1 MGFFKKLRQSVYLK
15 KSETRPINESSGRW
29 YAALSPTNKVIVDNA
44 RKTEAAASVE
54 PRRGSNLPNHYTNRN
69 GKTVYKKTRNRNTG
83 TTSIRPQARPQ
94 AAIKADYDTAFAALN
109 SNPQLAKEYNTLG
122 LGRGAPTSG
131 LTPAGYFILTTAA
144 MGGAAALGGSSAAA
158 GSGAS
163 AASGAGATGGAVGTT
178 GATALPAGGMVGTGA
193 LSAADASLMG
203 VGSTA
208 LPAGGMVGT
217 GALSAADASLMGV
230 GSTALPAASSGGG
243 GLFSTAANAFNTGG
257 IGNQLVGTGA
267 KLLGGVIQGNA
278 AQDAAQTSAS
288 AQIEAARIAAD
299 AAKFRPVGVAS
310 RFGASKF
317 GYDAQGNLTSAGYQ
331 MSPELKAQQD
341 ALMGISNQALTQY
354 QGAQAATAPLGQG
367 AQTLFGL
374 GQGYLSTSP
383 QEQAAKYMQ
392 EQQALLAPSRERE
405 MAALQARLQAQGRG
419 GLAIGGTS
427 SGMMAANPELEA
439 YYNAIRQQDLG
450 LAAKAT
456 QGGQQYAAFGAGLLG
471 TGSDLQKA
479 MYGTQT
485 AAYAP
490 YQTALGGAAT
500 LESLAQNPM
509 DIGTAIGAKS
519 STASANAGLLTAQGL
534 ANAAQTMQP
543 ANAYSPWG
551 TLLSGAGQAIGN
563 YNQPQQPTYDPNK
576 FRLVPFGS

>member
-144 MGGAAALGGSSAAA
+144 MGGAAALGASSAAA

-178 GATALPAGGMVGTGA
+178 GA
-193 LSAADASLMG
+193 
-203 VGSTA
+203 TA

>member
-83 TTSIRPQARPQ
+83 TTSIRRQARPQ

-178 GATALPAGGMVGTGA
+178 GA
-193 LSAADASLMG
+193 
-203 VGSTA
+203 TA

>member
-1 MGFFKKLRQSVYLK
+1 MSFFKKFKNTVKSVAK
-15 KSETRPINESSGRW
+15 V
-29 YAALSPTNKVIVDNA
+29 ALP
-44 RKTEAAASVE
+44 AAATIFGGPIAASALGV
-54 PRRGSNLPNHYTNRN
+54 
-69 GKTVYKKTRNRNTG
+69 TG
-83 TTSIRPQARPQ
+83 AVGT
-94 AAIKADYDTAFAALN
+94 
-109 SNPQLAKEYNTLG
+109 
-122 LGRGAPTSG
+122 
-131 LTPAGYFILTTAA
+131 
-144 MGGAAALGGSSAAA
+144 AALGGAL
-158 GSGAS
+158 G
-163 AASGAGATGGAVGTT
+163 GATAGVTSGGGLKGALVGGAIGGALGGAVGGISNAINGSQGMLTQEQFGSLAGNPAAIQAYSDAGMISPAMMQSANSAFSSLPIEAQNAYLDAGYSPAAI
-178 GATALPAGGMVGTGA
+178 GAASLSDSSGMLSTVTNAFDATKIGSQLLGTG
-193 LSAADASLMG
+193 
-203 VGSTA
+203 T
-208 LPAGGMVGT
+208 
-217 GALSAADASLMGV
+217 
-230 GSTALPAASSGGG
+230 
-243 GLFSTAANAFNTGG
+243 
-257 IGNQLVGTGA
+257 
-267 KLLGGVIQGNA
+267 KLLGGYIQGNA

>member
-178 GATALPAGGMVGTGA
+178 GA
-193 LSAADASLMG
+193 
-203 VGSTA
+203 TA

>member
-83 TTSIRPQARPQ
+83 TTSIRRQARPQ
-94 AAIKADYDTAFAALN
+94 AAIKADHDTAFAALN

-178 GATALPAGGMVGTGA
+178 GA
-193 LSAADASLMG
+193 
-203 VGSTA
+203 TA